1 MTDMHHPKTLGDL
14 KGSGWKS
21 RGIKAELQQN
31 LIAKIRAGE
40 NLFPGVIGYED
51 TVIPELENA
60 ILSGHDIIFLG
71 ERGQGKT
78 RIMRSLTNLLD
89 EWLPVLEGCEINDD
103 PLAPICSHCKK
114 QVAALGDG
122 APVAWL
128 HRSLRYGEKLATP
141 DVTIADLIGDIDPI
155 KVAEGRHLSDEGVIH
170 YGLIPR
176 TNRGIFSINELP
188 DLHEKIQVG
197 LFNLLEERD
206 VQIRGY
212 KFNLPLDIFIIA
224 TANPEDYTSR
234 GRIITP
240 LKDRFGAQVRTHYP
254 RTLAQEVTIMRQ
266 EMAPFVHDGLRLEIP
281 AFMEQIVAEISQAAR
296 RRQDINHF
304 SGVSVR
310 MTIHNMET
318 LVSNALRRSVR
329 LGETGVV
336 PRVTDLPHLTSTM
349 KGKVEW
355 NFSEAAEEDE
365 KLGALVREA
374 VHIIF
379 KNTFEPAAFNEFLR
393 GFTAPAEIVVSELV
407 PASEYAAILS
417 RYPEL
422 ERHAEQLAPGA
433 DPGMR
438 AAACEFML
446 EGLATSGRIART
458 TTQGRAAR
466 YTTKQ

>member
-1 MTDMHHPKTLGDL
+1 MTNAHLPQTLGDL
-14 KGSGWKS
+14 KRSGWQS
-21 RGIKAELQQN
+21 RGIKAELQRN
-31 LIAKIRAGE
+31 LIAKIRSGE
-40 NLFPGVIGYED
+40 NLFPRIIGYED
-51 TVIPELENA
+51 TVMPELENA
-60 ILSGHDIIFLG
+60 LLAGHDIIFLG

-78 RIMRSLTNLLD
+78 RIMRSLVTLLD
-89 EWLPVLEGCEINDD
+89 EWLPIVAGCEINDD
-103 PLAPICSHCKK
+103 PLAPICSHCKQ
-114 QVAALGDG
+114 QVADLGDR

-128 HRSLRYGEKLATP
+128 HRSSRYGEKLATP

-176 TNRGIFSINELP
+176 TNRGIFSVNELP

-212 KFNLPLDIFIIA
+212 KFSLPLDIFIIA

-254 RTLAQEVTIMRQ
+254 RTLAQEVVIMRQ
-266 EMAPFVHDGLRLEIP
+266 EMAPFIHEGLRLQIP
-281 AFMEQIVAEISQAAR
+281 EFMEQIVAEISQAAR

-310 MTIHNMET
+310 MTIHNIET
-318 LVSNALRRSVR
+318 LVSNALRRAVR
-329 LGETGVV
+329 LKETGVV
-336 PRVTDLPHLTSTM
+336 PRITDLPHLTSTM
-349 KGKVEW
+349 KGKLEW
-355 NFSEAAEEDE
+355 NFAEAAEEDE

-374 VHIIF
+374 VHTVF
-379 KNTFEPAAFNEFLR
+379 KYSFQSGAFNEFLR
-393 GFTAPAEIVVSELV
+393 EFAAPAEIVVSELT
-407 PASEYAAILS
+407 PASEYAEIVS

-422 ERHAEQLAPGA
+422 RQEAGRLVSGA
-433 DPGMR
+433 TPGML

-446 EGLATSGRIART
+446 EGLAVSGRIVRT
-458 TTQGRAAR
+458 TSKGHAR
-466 YTTKQ
+466 YTQQ

>member
-1 MTDMHHPKTLGDL
+1 MDKAHLPKTLGDL
-14 KGSGWKS
+14 KRAGRQS
-21 RGIKAELQQN
+21 RSIKAELQQN
-31 LIAKIRAGE
+31 LIAKIRSRE
-40 NLFPGVIGYED
+40 NLFPGIVGYED

-60 ILSGHDIIFLG
+60 ILSGHDMIFLG

-78 RIMRSLTNLLD
+78 RIMRSLTSLLD

-103 PLAPICSHCKK
+103 PLAPICAHCRK
-114 QVAALGDG
+114 QVAGLGDG

-254 RTLAQEVTIMRQ
+254 RTLAQEIAIMRQ
-266 EMAPFVHDGLRLEIP
+266 ETAPFAHAGLHLELP
-281 AFMEQIVAEISQAAR
+281 PFMEQIVAEISQAAR

-318 LVSNALRRSVR
+318 LVSNALRRSLR

-355 NFSEAAEEDE
+355 NFAEAGEEDE

-374 VHIIF
+374 VHAVF
-379 KNTFEPAAFNEFLR
+379 KYTFEPGAFTEFLR
-393 GFTAPAEIVVSELV
+393 AFAPPSEIIVSELS
-407 PASEYAAILS
+407 PSGDYTEILA
-417 RYPEL
+417 RYPALRQEAG
-422 ERHAEQLAPGA
+422 RLAPGA
-433 DPGMR
+433 TPGML

-446 EGLATSGRIART
+446 EGLATSGRITRSSSE
-458 TTQGRAAR
+458 GRAR
-466 YTTKQ
+466 YSLQQ

>member
-1 MTDMHHPKTLGDL
+1 MSTTPLPTTLGGL
-14 KGSGWKS
+14 KRAGWQS
-21 RGIKAELQQN
+21 RSIKEELQQN
-31 LIAKIRAGE
+31 LIAKIRSRD

-51 TVIPELENA
+51 TVMPELENA

-78 RIMRSLTNLLD
+78 RIMRSLANLLD
-89 EWLPVLEGCEINDD
+89 EWLPVLESCEINDD

-114 QVAALGDG
+114 QIAGLGDG
-122 APVAWL
+122 SPVSWL

-176 TNRGIFSINELP
+176 TNRGIFSVNELP

-254 RTLAQEVTIMRQ
+254 RTIEQEVAIVRQ
-266 EMAPFVHDGLRLEIP
+266 EMAPFRHDGFRLTIP
-281 AFMEQIVAEISQAAR
+281 LFMEQVVAEISQGAR
-296 RRQDINHF
+296 RRHDINHF

-318 LVSNALRRSVR
+318 LASNALRRSVR
-329 LGETGVV
+329 LGEIEVV
-336 PRVTDLPHLTSTM
+336 PRMTDLPHLTSTM

-355 NFSEAAEEDE
+355 NFAEAGDEDD
-365 KLGALVREA
+365 KLGGLVRAA
-374 VHIIF
+374 VHAIF
-379 KNTFEPAAFNEFLR
+379 RKAFPSGAFDDFLR
-393 GFTAPAEIVVSELV
+393 FFTGDASLNVSELT
-407 PASEYAAILS
+407 PSGAYIEILS
-417 RYPEL
+417 QYPQL
-422 ERHAEQLAPGA
+422 RQPAERLAAPA
-433 DPGMR
+433 TPAAL
-438 AAACEFML
+438 AAATEFIL
-446 EGLATSGRIART
+446 EGLATLGRISRT
-458 TTQGRAAR
+458 MHEGHAR
-466 YTTKQ
+466 YATKQ